1 MRVAAKKIRRTR
13 APGELAIAQ
22 IGDRELIARL
32 LDEAG
37 VARASDAPGA
47 CFMAAYAGDEAV
59 GVAVG
64 VAGVE
69 CRVDAAMITVLWVR
83 EPMRGRGIG
92 AALLAA
98 ARLAAHTRGA
108 RRLHVIAD
116 EAAGGWL
123 IGRGFAAEPA
133 AAIVAAMAGAA
144 GAAAMIEKIAT
155 AGWSGFALDVSG
167 DGIIER

>member
-22 IGDRELIARL
+22 AGDRELIARL

-37 VARASDAPGA
+37 IARAIDAPGA
-47 CFMAAYAGDEAV
+47 CFVAAYAGDEAV
-59 GVAVG
+59 GVA
-64 VAGVE
+64 GVE
-69 CRVDAAMITVLWVR
+69 CKVDAAIVTALWVR

-108 RRLHVIAD
+108 RRLYAIAD
-116 EAAGGWL
+116 ESVGGWL
-123 IGRGFAAEPA
+123 VRRGFATELA
-133 AAIVAAMAGAA
+133 AAIVAAMAGAP
-144 GAAAMIEKIAT
+144 GASAVMEKITA
-155 AGWSGFALDVSG
+155 AGWRGFALDISG

>member
-13 APGELAIAQ
+13 APGELAIVQ
-22 IGDRELIARL
+22 TGDRELIARL
-32 LDEAG
+32 LAKAG

-47 CFMAAYAGDEAV
+47 CFVAAYAGDEAV
-59 GVAVG
+59 GVAG
-64 VAGVE
+64 VDSK
-69 CRVDAAMITVLWVR
+69 VDAAMITAFWVR

-108 RRLHVIAD
+108 RRLYAIAD
-116 EAAGGWL
+116 EPAGGWL
-123 IGRGFAAEPA
+123 VRRGFAAEPA

-144 GAAAMIEKIAT
+144 SAGAMIEKIAT
-155 AGWSGFALDVSG
+155 AGWSGFALDISR

>member
-37 VARASDAPGA
+37 AARASDAPGA

-59 GVAVG
+59 GVA
-64 VAGVE
+64 GVE
-69 CRVDAAMITVLWVR
+69 CRVDAAMITALWVR

-108 RRLHVIAD
+108 RRLHAIAD

-123 IGRGFAAEPA
+123 VQRGFAAEPA

-144 GAAAMIEKIAT
+144 DAGAMIEKIAT